1 MEQQMTWLTRKE
13 LAGRLGVSV
22 QTIAAWAVQGAGPR
36 YARFNNGPVRYALA
50 DVAAWEQQQ
59 MVSTRG

>member
-1 MEQQMTWLTRKE
+1 VEQQIWLTRKE
-13 LAGRLGVSV
+13 LAERLGVAV
-22 QTIAAWAVQGAGPR
+22 QTIAAWAVQGTGPR

-59 MVSTRG
+59 MVTTRG